1 MVNITAEKIKKI
13 LDEFNNYFENL
24 YGYRFCRCY
33 FCTFDIIIRV
43 YNECKRAD
51 IYTPLEKTLQD
62 INDDYL
68 LSADYKMRKNFSS
81 GLVCGNN
88 CVYYEEKIEACP
100 ITFWEIDKTQFSSLI
115 TLLENKELISC
126 FNELIWI

>member
-1 MVNITAEKIKKI
+1 MEEIKEKINKI
-13 LDEFNNYFENL
+13 LDEYNRYFESL

-43 YNECKRAD
+43 YNECKNNKM
-51 IYTPLEKTLQD
+51 YTLFEKTLQD

-68 LSADYKMRKNFSS
+68 LSADYRMKKNFKS
-81 GLVCGNN
+81 GLVCGNE
-88 CVYYEEKIEACP
+88 CVHYEEKVDACP
-100 ITFWEIDKTQFSSLI
+100 ITFWEHDKKQISQLF

-126 FNELIWI
+126 FAELKGV